1 MPYANNKITN
11 ESLEHDVDQLWSAIL
26 SHVFPCS
33 KGYPVMQLGP
43 IDHQEHRKPDI
54 IVKYLKG
61 GRDYIILTMENKRP
75 RMLENADGWKQA
87 CDQLQRY
94 LAKEVILSASHPSI
108 PQYGLTAIG
117 KHVWFY
123 KVKRRSHG
131 SLEEYESEDNGLE
144 VYNDREKVLRK
155 LLTVRQIV
163 EENIL

>member
-1 MPYANNKITN
+1 MRYAYNKITN

-33 KGYPVMQLGP
+33 KGYLVLQRGP
-43 IDHQEHRKPDI
+43 IDHQKQGKPDI
-54 IVKYLKG
+54 IIKYLKG

-75 RMLENADGWKQA
+75 RMLEKADGWKKA
-87 CDQLQRY
+87 RDQLQRY

-117 KHVWFY
+117 THVRFY
-123 KVKRRSHG
+123 KFKRRSHG

-144 VYNDREKVLRK
+144 VYNDREKVLRE
-155 LLTVRQIV
+155 LLTIRQIV
-163 EENIL
+163 KENIL